1 MSKTIIV
8 TDSNSGITQDEGK
21 QLGINVIPMPFVING
36 EEYLEDIS
44 ITQEKFYEFLRDKK
58 ASVST
63 SQPSMFYLEDLWND
77 LLETYDEI
85 VYIPMTSGLSGTC
98 ANAKTLAE
106 EKFKDKVFVV
116 DNKRI
121 SVTQKTSVFEAM
133 SLVKMGKSASEIK
146 QYLEETARIN
156 SVYIYLDT
164 LYYLKR
170 GGRITAAAAALG
182 TIFKIKPVLFS
193 DGDNFDKFAM
203 CRSMTQAKIK
213 MINRL
218 KEELSGKFKEQYDQ
232 GLMSVSVAHT
242 QNLEEANKFAAE
254 IKEAFPKLT
263 FNFIDSLS
271 LSVACHIGPG
281 SLAFALS
288 YYKYRDK

>member
-77 LLETYDEI
+77 LLETYDEV

-121 SVTQKTSVFEAM
+121 SVTQKTSVYEAI

-218 KEELSGKFKEQYDQ
+218 REELNGKFKEQYEQ

-242 QNLEEANKFAAE
+242 QNLEEAKKFAEE
-254 IKEAFPKLT
+254 IKENFPNLK

>member
-58 ASVST
+58 TSVST
-63 SQPSMFYLEDLWND
+63 SQPSMFYLEDLWNN
-77 LLETYDEI
+77 LLENYDEI

-106 EKFKDKVFVV
+106 EKFAGKVFVV

-121 SVTQKTSVFEAM
+121 SVVQKSSVYEAM

-146 QYLEETARIN
+146 QYLEDTARIN
-156 SVYIYLDT
+156 SIYIYLDT

-182 TIFKIKPVLFS
+182 TILKIKPVLFS

-203 CRSMTQAKIK
+203 CRSTTQAKIK
-213 MINRL
+213 MMNRV
-218 KEELSGKFKEQYDQ
+218 KEELNGKFKEYYEQ
-232 GLMSVSVAHT
+232 GLMSISVAHT
-242 QNLEEANKFAAE
+242 QNIEEAKKFAAE
-254 IKEAFPKLT
+254 IKENFPNLK

-271 LSVACHIGPG
+271 LSISCHIGPG
-281 SLAFALS
+281 SLACALA